1 MQESEYEKIG
11 ARIRRIRV
19 AKGWSQ
25 KELAEKCGISLNFIG
40 YMERGTRHMSLD
52 TFVRLCKV
60 LETSADT
67 LLWDYPRIFETE
79 MQSVWGQTAEME
91 DNSYAMYVKILKS
104 VADIL
109 NDKSK

>member
-40 YMERGTRHMSLD
+40 YMEREIGRAH
-52 TFVRLCKV
+52 V
-60 LETSADT
+60 
-67 LLWDYPRIFETE
+67 
-79 MQSVWGQTAEME
+79 
-91 DNSYAMYVKILKS
+91 
-104 VADIL
+104 
-109 NDKSK
+109 